1 MIKVEVQF
9 VLNVVMSNMSA
20 RYLRE
25 LNPVRIALGSQW
37 LAELSE
43 YKCKCLWA
51 ASVYLWEV
59 FSEILLLYTRMVCC

>member
-9 VLNVVMSNMSA
+9 VPNVVMSNMSA
-20 RYLRE
+20 LYLRE
-25 LNPVRIALGSQW
+25 LNPVHIALGSQW

-43 YKCKCLWA
+43 YKRKCLWA

-59 FSEILLLYTRMVCC
+59 ISGVLLLYTRLVGC